1 MSCCVTKFNFNSI
14 EQYIQFI
21 NYLNRQYEKT
31 SKNQWV
37 IVKWKL
43 ENSDITICVINEEHL
58 TIFMNWLIENQEFIW
73 EYNKKMEVKSGLDI
87 LNELKFY
94 YHSDPITLHQY
105 YMKKKQ
111 KYRNQEFNFCKFI
124 ENIAIDRYKIYEN
137 ETNDY
142 EENIDKEFEEQPSEL
157 PEDENETDETYNDD
171 ESIRWEQ
178 ERQILNEYSL
188 EELNKIVNI
197 FHIYKK

>member
-1 MSCCVTKFNFNSI
+1 MSCVTKFNFNSI

-73 EYNKKMEVKSGLDI
+73 EYNQKMEVKSGLDI

-105 YMKKKQ
+105 FMKKKQ

-124 ENIAIDRYKIYEN
+124 ENIAIDRYNIYEN
-137 ETNDY
+137 ENNDY
-142 EENIDKEFEEQPSEL
+142 EEDINKEIEEQPCEL
-157 PEDENETDETYNDD
+157 PDDENETDETYNDD